1 MKTGFVYRW
10 NNISNKKWY
19 VGSHCGEISDPYIG
33 SGKAFLNSYKKNPSF
48 FTREILYVGPD
59 FREIEELILQTINAA
74 EDRSSYNLKNSA
86 IGGNTSMHFTDESR
100 MKMSEASKSTRGK
113 RFVSNEQRKKI
124 SDTLKGRVVPI
135 EVREKIS
142 KSLTGEANP
151 FFGKKHSDESKKKI
165 SESKRGNCP
174 PKEVMSS
181 LHAGNKKKIYCST
194 NDITFNS
201 IGETALFFG
210 KSTSYISNILSGRF
224 NNKFNIFKLTQ

>member
-1 MKTGFVYRW
+1 MKIGFVYRW
-10 NNISNKKWY
+10 TNISNKKWY
-19 VGSHCGEISDPYIG
+19 VGSHCGQISDPYIG

-48 FTREILYVGPD
+48 FSREILYVGPD

-74 EDRSSYNLKNSA
+74 EDRCSYNLKNSA

-100 MKMSEASKSTRGK
+100 MKMSEASRATKGK

-142 KSLTGEANP
+142 KSLTGEGNP

-165 SESKRGNCP
+165 SESKLGKCP

-181 LHAGNKKKIYCST
+181 LHSRNKKKIYCST
-194 NDITFNS
+194 NNITFNS
-201 IGETALFFG
+201 INETSLFFG
-210 KSTSYISNILSGRF
+210 KSPSYISNILNGRF
-224 NNKFNIFKLTQ
+224 NNKFNIFKSIP